1 METVRMETAMETH
14 FMAKMG
20 KWMTPEEEAR
30 QKFIMRERDR
40 ERKRIKRLNPE
51 YRQMERERDR
61 FRKLTPRPSLMTPE
75 EEARHK
81 FIMRE
86 RDRERKRIK
95 RLNPEYRRMER
106 ERDRFRKKA
115 RRANVAFFQYTILS
129 ISLSHT
135 RTIAH
140 SNHTTHTHSHGL
152 RLGVDPRGGAAT
164 EDDPKGAG
172 SGEETDQ
179 ANESGVQ
186 EAGAGT

>member
-1 METVRMETAMETH
+1 METH

-40 ERKRIKRLNPE
+40 ERKRIKRMNPE

-115 RRANVAFFQYTILS
+115 RRANVAFFQYSILS
-129 ISLSHT
+129 IN
-135 RTIAH
+135 IIPH
-140 SNHTTHTHSHGL
+140 SNTRFTRHTHTHSHGL
-152 RLGVDPRGGAAT
+152 RD
-164 EDDPKGAG
+164 
-172 SGEETDQ
+172 
-179 ANESGVQ
+179 
-186 EAGAGT
+186 